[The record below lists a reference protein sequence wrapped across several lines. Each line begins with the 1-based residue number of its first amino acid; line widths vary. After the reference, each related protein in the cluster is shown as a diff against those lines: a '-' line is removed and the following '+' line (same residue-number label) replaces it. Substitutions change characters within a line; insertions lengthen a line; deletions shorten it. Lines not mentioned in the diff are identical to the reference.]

1 MSTRELTKDIQ
12 IKGVSF
18 RVYYTIENNEAV
30 FNRMYKLPMLK
41 LLKENK
47 DGDFVINI
55 HDGTSQILVLRKTIL
70 EKIKED

>member
-18 RVYYTIENNEAV
+18 RVYYTLENNKII

-55 HDGTSQILVLRKTIL
+55 HDGTSQILVLKKTIL
-70 EKIKED
+70 EKIQED

>member
-18 RVYYTIENNEAV
+18 RVYYRLENNEVV
-30 FNRMYKLPMLK
+30 FDKMYKLPMLK

-47 DGDFVINI
+47 DGDYVINV
-55 HDGTSQILVLRKTIL
+55 HDGTSQILVRKTTIL